1 VDARLQRR
9 VQRYGW
15 DLAAATYEALWQ
27 PSLAEVHAALLDSA
41 ALAPGDRVLDLA
53 CGTGLVT
60 LPAARAV
67 GPSGQVIGVDIADR
81 MVEALRQ
88 HAAAA
93 GLPQVSAARMDAERL
108 ALPDGSVDVV
118 LCALGLMYLPDP
130 GQALQE
136 VKRVL
141 RPGGRAVLA
150 VWGERA
156 RCGWAPLFGIVDAEV
171 SSEVCPM
178 FFGLGQGDAL
188 SRLCRSVGLTACS
201 DQRMAGTLDYADGHQ
216 ACDAA
221 FAGGPVALA
230 WQRFDEPTRRRARA
244 RYLDAIAAWQQ
255 GSGYRIP
262 AEFVVVSAMAP
273 SAPGAT
279 TATPPALQRRQ
290 LGPMARPDG
299 QSGADASGACA

>member
-1 VDARLQRR
+1 LDARLQRR

-15 DLAAATYEALWQ
+15 DLAASTYEPLWRA
-27 PSLAEVHAALLDSA
+27 SLAEVHAALLDSA
-41 ALAPGDRVLDLA
+41 ALAPGERVLDLA

-67 GPSGQVIGVDIADR
+67 GPGGQVMGVDIADR
-81 MVEALRQ
+81 MVEALCQ
-88 HAAAA
+88 QAAEAQ
-93 GLPQVSAARMDAERL
+93 LPQVTAKRMDAEQL

-130 GQALQE
+130 QQALRE
-136 VKRVL
+136 IKRVL
-141 RPGGRAVLA
+141 RPGGRTVLA

-171 SSEVCPM
+171 HSEVCPL

-188 SRLCRSVGLTACS
+188 SRLCGSVGLTVGS
-201 DQRMAGTLDYADGHQ
+201 NQRLTGTLAYANSQQ
-216 ACDAA
+216 ACEAA

-230 WQRFDEPTRRRARA
+230 WQRFDETTRERARA
-244 RYLDAIAAWQQ
+244 RYLEAVAIWQQ
-255 GSGYRIP
+255 DGGYRVP

-273 SAPGAT
+273 
-279 TATPPALQRRQ
+279 
-290 LGPMARPDG
+290 
-299 QSGADASGACA
+299 

>member
-1 VDARLQRR
+1 LQRR

-15 DLAAATYEALWQ
+15 DLAAATYESLWQ
-27 PSLAEVHAALLDSA
+27 PSLAEVHAALLDRA

-81 MVEALRQ
+81 MVEALRER
-88 HAAAA
+88 AAAA
-93 GLPQVSAARMDAERL
+93 GLPQVTAARMDAEQL
-108 ALPDGSVDVV
+108 ALPDDSVDVV

-178 FFGLGQGDAL
+178 FFGLGHGDAL
-188 SRLCRSVGLTACS
+188 SRLCGSVGLTVCS

-216 ACDAA
+216 ASDAA

-230 WQRFDEPTRRRARA
+230 WQRFDEPTRQRARA

-279 TATPPALQRRQ
+279 TSTPPAHLRQQ
-290 LGPMARPDG
+290 LGPTARPHG
-299 QSGADASGACA
+299 QSGADASGA

>member
-1 VDARLQRR
+1 MDARLQRR

-15 DLAAATYEALWQ
+15 DLAAATYESLWQ
-27 PSLAEVHAALLDSA
+27 ASLAEVHAALLDSA
-41 ALAPGDRVLDLA
+41 ALAPGERVLDLA

-67 GPSGQVIGVDIADR
+67 GANGQVIGVDIADR
-81 MVEALRQ
+81 MVDALSQR
-88 HAAAA
+88 AAAA
-93 GLPQVSAARMDAERL
+93 DLPQVAATRMDAEQL
-108 ALPDGSVDVV
+108 ALPDSSVDVV

-130 GQALQE
+130 EQSLRE
-136 VKRVL
+136 IKRVL

-171 SSEVCPM
+171 RSEVCPM

-188 SRLCRSVGLTACS
+188 SRLCRSVGLIVCA
-201 DQRMAGTLDYADGHQ
+201 DQRLNGTLDYANSHQ
-216 ACDAA
+216 ACEAA

-230 WQRFDEPTRRRARA
+230 WQRFDEPTRERARA
-244 RYLDAIAAWQQ
+244 RYLDAIAIWQQ
-255 GSGYRIP
+255 DGGYRVP

-273 SAPGAT
+273 FALGAPT
-279 TATPPALQRRQ
+279 VPPSS
-290 LGPMARPDG
+290 P
-299 QSGADASGACA
+299 